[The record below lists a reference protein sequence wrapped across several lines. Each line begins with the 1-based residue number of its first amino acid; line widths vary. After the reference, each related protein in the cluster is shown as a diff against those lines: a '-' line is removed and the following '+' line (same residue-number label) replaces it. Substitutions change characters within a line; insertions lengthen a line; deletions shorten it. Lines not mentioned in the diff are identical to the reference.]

1 MRRDRGSG
9 AVIAAVIGAIITG
22 IATIVAAV
30 IAVSNGSG
38 GSTGDGTTGGGTTG
52 GGSASA
58 KIFLSRDSAPA
69 GETLT
74 VSGEGFGAGETVEI
88 RVHISVVASPQADEA
103 GRFVSVTITVPELPV
118 GWDATVS
125 AIGQDTLRAATR
137 QLRVGG

>member
-9 AVIAAVIGAIITG
+9 AVIAAVIGAVITG

-30 IAVSNGSG
+30 IAVSNGGG
-38 GSTGDGTTGGGTTG
+38 GSTGGGSTG

-58 KIFLSRDSAPA
+58 KIFLSRDSAPV

-103 GRFVSVTITVPELPV
+103 GRASCRERVYSVV
-118 GWDATVS
+118 
-125 AIGQDTLRAATR
+125 
-137 QLRVGG
+137 

>member
-9 AVIAAVIGAIITG
+9 AAVAAVIGAVITG

-30 IAVSNGSG
+30 IAVSNGG
-38 GSTGDGTTGGGTTG
+38 GSTGGGTTGGGTTG

-103 GRFVSVTITVPELPV
+103 GRFVSITITVPELPV

-125 AIGQDTLRAATR
+125 AIGQDTLRGATR